1 MIIKEKII
9 FWSLLPVLVATFA
22 IGSYTQ
28 EKKKESPDEFLK
40 DIEAVTEKARSK
52 KKPCKRETVDL

>member
-40 DIEAVTEKARSK
+40 DIEAVTEKAR
-52 KKPCKRETVDL
+52 